1 MISKLHVITQDL
13 DTLPHIEQVELA
25 CKSGAK
31 WIQLRI
37 KDTNCEKWR
46 AIAKESV
53 GICRKYGAKLII
65 NDSVQMAIEV
75 DADGVHLG
83 KDDMPIHSARAL
95 LGKDKIIGG
104 TGSSIE
110 DIIELS
116 HSGADY
122 AVIGPYK
129 FTPTKK
135 SMNLTLGLQKY
146 KEFITEMKDNLINFP
161 IIAIGGIH
169 LEDVPS
175 LLKLGVYGVAVSSAI
190 FSTAIPAQM
199 VQSFQDV
206 VNGA

>member
-13 DTLPHIEQVELA
+13 DDLPHIEQVELA

-46 AIAKESV
+46 AIAKDAV
-53 GICRKYGAKLII
+53 KICRSYGAKLII

-95 LGKDKIIGG
+95 LGKGKIIGG
-104 TGSSIE
+104 TGSTIE
-110 DIIELS
+110 DIMELS

-129 FTPTKK
+129 YTPTKK
-135 SMNLTLGLQKY
+135 NMNITLGLLKY
-146 KEFITEMKDNLINFP
+146 KEFVTEMKDKFINFP

-190 FSTAIPAQM
+190 FSTTIPGQM
-199 VQSFQDV
+199 VKSFQNV
-206 VNGA
+206 VSSV